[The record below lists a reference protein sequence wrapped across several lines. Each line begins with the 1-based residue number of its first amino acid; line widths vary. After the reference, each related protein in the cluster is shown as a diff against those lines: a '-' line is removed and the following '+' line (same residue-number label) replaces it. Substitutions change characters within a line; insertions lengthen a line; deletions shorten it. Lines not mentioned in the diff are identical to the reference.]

1 MGEEGKIRREEYIR
15 TCTRIIFYMYMHV
28 HVYTYKYICTC
39 KCVYTY
45 KYICTCTCIYTIV
58 YTCRIYVHVHVHVH
72 VYTCIDHE
80 LHVPYLLIS
89 GIVGMTTLHYIR
101 RTEQKH
107 DMEGGPSGGDL

>member
-1 MGEEGKIRREEYIR
+1 MGEEEKIKNMYMSYIVHVL
-15 TCTRIIFYMYMHV
+15 YMY
-28 HVYTYKYICTC
+28 T
-39 KCVYTY
+39 
-45 KYICTCTCIYTIV
+45 
-58 YTCRIYVHVHVHVH
+58 R
-72 VYTCIDHE
+72 IDHE

>member
-1 MGEEGKIRREEYIR
+1 MGEEEKIKNMYIH
-15 TCTRIIFYMYMHV
+15 CTR
-28 HVYTYKYICTC
+28 
-39 KCVYTY
+39 
-45 KYICTCTCIYTIV
+45 
-58 YTCRIYVHVHVHVH
+58 
-72 VYTCIDHE
+72 IDHE